1 MRTRLASF
9 PIAIC
14 ALVLLCSG
22 TAIAKDKDLLSAMVD
37 LERAYI
43 PALFLTGAENEALA
57 PAAMDAYVATWLQFY
72 ADYGNYRPSYRNWKS
87 YLDEINFHVEM
98 ASELVIEGAL
108 LEAHE
113 EHMELIRKIMRDF
126 RGSNGFPKFITD
138 RMTDFHSLMGQIIE
152 IVKGTIGSAEIATLY
167 DLYKDASKAWSKVE
181 KNPVDQ
187 ELWQLSDEKLM
198 QLKMFIHA
206 ERMALDAFEAALA
219 TGNADVIR
227 ATGLAIKPPQV
238 QAYLLFGNFGS

>member
-113 EHMELIRKIMRDF
+113 EHMELIRKIMHYKHADIRNTRDDTSIMRQGGCF
-126 RGSNGFPKFITD
+126 QGADVVLANQRLS
-138 RMTDFHSLMGQIIE
+138 
-152 IVKGTIGSAEIATLY
+152 
-167 DLYKDASKAWSKVE
+167 VE
-181 KNPVDQ
+181 VPQCKP
-187 ELWQLSDEKLM
+187 L
-198 QLKMFIHA
+198 
-206 ERMALDAFEAALA
+206 LA
-219 TGNADVIR
+219 TDGDNSPVA
-227 ATGLAIKPPQV
+227 A
-238 QAYLLFGNFGS
+238 